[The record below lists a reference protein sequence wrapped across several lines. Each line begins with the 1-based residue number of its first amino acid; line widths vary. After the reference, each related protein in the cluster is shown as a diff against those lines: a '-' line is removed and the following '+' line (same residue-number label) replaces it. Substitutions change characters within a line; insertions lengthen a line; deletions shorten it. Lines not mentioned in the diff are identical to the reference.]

1 MIGNRTEKHF
11 KVTILGSGTGVPL
24 KSRRAPGLAVT
35 AGATQLLFDSGSG
48 TAYQIAQ
55 AGLKYYDFDH
65 LFYSHYT
72 HPDHINELAELIF
85 ANAYFD
91 PPRTRELNIYGPKG
105 IKNFFDRLVSLYPV
119 LRDVKYP
126 IRIHELEKSRIALD
140 DMTVESRPLDHKQSI
155 SVGYRV
161 EYEEKALIYSGDT
174 DYCEALI
181 KLAKEGDLLIVEC
194 SAPDGFKVEGHL
206 TPSEIGEIAL
216 RAGVKKVILTHL
228 YPRCDQVDVVEQVRK
243 KFDGEVIR
251 AEDLMQ
257 IEIL

>member
-1 MIGNRTEKHF
+1 MKKHF
-11 KVTILGSGTGVPL
+11 KGTILGSGTGVPL

-35 AGATQLLFDSGSG
+35 AGTTQVLFDSGSG
-48 TAYQIAQ
+48 TAYQIAA

-72 HPDHINELAELIF
+72 HPDHINDLAELIF

-91 PPRTRELNIYGPKG
+91 PPRTRELNIYGPRG
-105 IKNFFDRLVSLYPV
+105 IKDFFDRLVSLYPV
-119 LRDVKYP
+119 LGDVDYP
-126 IRIHELEKSRIALD
+126 LSIHELAKSHVTFD
-140 DMTVESRPLDHKQSI
+140 DLTVKSRPLDHKLSI

-161 EYEEKALIYSGDT
+161 EYEQKVLIYSGDT

-228 YPRCDQVDVVEQVRK
+228 YPRCDQVDVVAQVRK
-243 KFDGEVIR
+243 IYDGEVIR
-251 AEDLMQ
+251 AEDLMSV
-257 IEIL
+257 EVV

>member
-1 MIGNRTEKHF
+1 MEKHF
-11 KVTILGSGTGVPL
+11 KVTILGSGTGVPV
-24 KSRRAPGLAVT
+24 KSRHAPGLAVA
-35 AGATQLLFDSGSG
+35 AGRTQILLDSGSG
-48 TAYQIAQ
+48 AAYQIAR

-72 HPDHINELAELIF
+72 HPDHINDLAELIF

-105 IKNFFDRLVSLYPV
+105 IRSFFERLVALYPV
-119 LRDVKYP
+119 FGDVKYP
-126 IRIHELEKSRIALD
+126 IRIHELEKSHITLD
-140 DMTVESRPLDHKQSI
+140 DMTIESRPLDHKQS
-155 SVGYRV
+155 VNLGYRI
-161 EYEEKALIYSGDT
+161 EYEQKSLIFSGDT
-174 DYCEALI
+174 DYCKALI
-181 KLAKEGDLLIVEC
+181 ELARQGDLLIVEC

-228 YPRCDQVDVVEQVRK
+228 YPRCDQVDVVAQVRK
-243 KFDGEVIR
+243 IFDGEVIR

-257 IEIL
+257 IEIS

>member
-1 MIGNRTEKHF
+1 MKKHF
-11 KVTILGSGTGVPL
+11 KATILGSGTGVPL

-35 AGATQLLFDSGSG
+35 AGTTQILFDSGSG
-48 TAYQIAQ
+48 AAYQIAA

-72 HPDHINELAELIF
+72 HPDHINDLAELIF
-85 ANAYFD
+85 ANKYFD

-105 IKNFFDRLVSLYPV
+105 IKDFFDRLVSLYPV
-119 LRDVKYP
+119 LGDADYP
-126 IRIHELEKSRIALD
+126 ISIHELEKSRISIDA
-140 DMTVESRPLDHKQSI
+140 MTVQSSPLDHKYSV

-216 RAGVKKVILTHL
+216 RAGVKKVILTHF
-228 YPRCDQVDVVEQVRK
+228 YPRCDQVDVVAQVK
-243 KFDGEVIR
+243 KIYDGEVIR
-251 AEDLMQ
+251 AEDLMRV
-257 IEIL
+257 EVA